1 MSKSKLT
8 AEQLANNFADLH
20 PAYSPQ
26 EAKIE
31 ASRCLYCWD
40 APCTRAC
47 PTEIDVPL
55 FIRQIMEGHSGGAAK
70 TILSSNILGGSCA
83 RACPTE
89 VLCEGACVERTLSKA
104 PVEIGRLQR
113 HATDYAAERG
123 LQFFEAGSDSGFSV
137 AVIGSGPAGLACAH
151 ELRRLGHAVRVL
163 EANDLPGG
171 LNSLGIA
178 PYKITAEFSLS
189 EIELVKAIGFE
200 IELNSPVDAR
210 MLKQLM
216 TTHDAVFLGVGLG
229 RTASLEIPGGD
240 TNGVWEALDFIEQA
254 HRKPFVDCE
263 VGEQVVVIG
272 GGNTAIDVATEAVRL
287 GAEKVTVAYR
297 RRQPE
302 MPAFAYEIEIAISDG
317 IEFRW
322 LARPVEFV
330 TAGGSLTAVR
340 FRSQKVK
347 GSGRSAELVDSGDP
361 EWEISCDQAIKALGQ
376 LPRNDL
382 LQKIKGLK
390 MEQGRLAIDRSNH
403 ETSLSGLFAGG
414 DCISRGGEIV
424 DAVQDGKVAARGID
438 RFLQTRKPKAGASE

>member
-8 AEQLANNFADLH
+8 AEQLAKNFADLH

-55 FIRQIMEGHSGGAAK
+55 FIRQIVEGNSGGAAK

-123 LQFFEAGSDSGFSV
+123 LQFFESGPDSGYSV
-137 AVIGSGPAGLACAH
+137 AIIGSGPAGLACAH
-151 ELRRLGHAVRVL
+151 ELRRQGHAVRVL
-163 EANDLPGG
+163 EADDLPGG
-171 LNSLGIA
+171 LNTVGIA
-178 PYKITAEFSLS
+178 PYKITTEFSLS
-189 EIELVKAIGFE
+189 EIEQVKAIGFD
-200 IELNSPVDAR
+200 IELNSPVDAK
-210 MLKQLM
+210 LLEQLM

-229 RTASLEIPGGD
+229 RTASLEIPGES

-263 VGEQVVVIG
+263 VGQHVVVIG

-297 RRQPE
+297 RGQPE
-302 MPAFAYEIEIAISDG
+302 MPAFAYEIKIALSDG

-322 LARPVEFV
+322 YARPTEFV
-330 TAGGSLTAVR
+330 ATDGSLSAVR
-340 FRSQKVK
+340 FRTQKVE
-347 GSGRSAELVDSGDP
+347 GTGRSAKLVDSVDP
-361 EWEISCDQAIKALGQ
+361 EWEIPCDQVVKALGQ
-376 LPRNDL
+376 LPRNDF

-390 MEQGRLAIDRSNH
+390 MEQGRLTIDKTTY

-424 DAVQDGKVAARGID
+424 DAVQDGKIAARGID
-438 RFLQTRKPKAGASE
+438 QFLRNRQPKAGANG